1 MKSLLYVCVI
11 VLTIFISIMKQKV
24 QSLSYFLKDT
34 TINHESC
41 VCLDIA
47 SFFTRLF
54 HHKLHVKNDKRPI
67 KAHNCNQLCIGR
79 LVKVKLIARIW
90 YAHYDK

>member
-1 MKSLLYVCVI
+1 M
-11 VLTIFISIMKQKV
+11 
-24 QSLSYFLKDT
+24 
-34 TINHESC
+34 C

-54 HHKLHVKNDKRPI
+54 PHMLHVKVDKRPI
-67 KAHNCNQLCIGR
+67 KAHNCHQLCIGR
-79 LVKVKLIARIW
+79 LVKVKLIANIW